1 MQPCSVVISE
11 HRPRPLAFLRV
22 HTAFAV
28 KKGAKSRRRRLGIL
42 AAAALLEPVAMKL
55 RGYPIGGNLVVRCR
69 KGHLFT
75 TIWIPG
81 ASLKS
86 VRFGWWRL
94 QRCPVGK
101 HWSIV
106 TPVKESER
114 TEAETRT
121 ASEHKDLRLP

>member
-1 MQPCSVVISE
+1 
-11 HRPRPLAFLRV
+11 
-22 HTAFAV
+22 V
-28 KKGAKSRRRRLGIL
+28 KKGAKSRRRRRLLIF
-42 AAAALLEPVAMKL
+42 AAAALEPVAMKL

-94 QRCPVGK
+94 QWCPVGK

-106 TPVKESER
+106 TPVKESEL
-114 TEAETRT
+114 TEAETRS
-121 ASEHKDLRLP
+121 ASEHRDVRLP

>member
-1 MQPCSVVISE
+1 
-11 HRPRPLAFLRV
+11 
-22 HTAFAV
+22 
-28 KKGAKSRRRRLGIL
+28 
-42 AAAALLEPVAMKL
+42 MKL
-55 RGYPIGGNLVVRCR
+55 GGYPIGVNLFVRCR

-106 TPVKESER
+106 TPVKESGL
-114 TEAETRT
+114 TQAETRT

>member
-1 MQPCSVVISE
+1 M
-11 HRPRPLAFLRV
+11 R
-22 HTAFAV
+22 
-28 KKGAKSRRRRLGIL
+28 
-42 AAAALLEPVAMKL
+42 L

-86 VRFGWWRL
+86 VRFAWWRF
-94 QRCPVGK
+94 QWCPAGK

-106 TPVKESER
+106 TPVKDSEL
-114 TEAETRT
+114 TEAERRT
-121 ASEHKDLRLP
+121 ARYHKDVRIP